1 METTHSFSFRG
12 HEGSATVTYR
22 GNEDPERWGYGL
34 LGLPWPSS
42 LATGLPVL
50 EVDVSTPLEGYGA
63 VMGWIQVVRIHVAD
77 SSTSLVPG
85 NEKAPAGDHI
95 WVDVPP
101 QLQALGVP
109 FVSFGRCPTLFD
121 APASTE
127 SDVRFV
133 ADSFL
138 TASPDAL
145 VSRRSQACFGLRW
158 GYSTKL
164 GEPAELVPPTLLHR
178 SDWEQAIPDPPGAL
192 PRLGLRARLAFLS
205 LRTPNTG

>member
-1 METTHSFSFRG
+1 MLMKTTHPFSFRG
-12 HEGSATVTYR
+12 REGSAAVTYR

-50 EVDVSTPLEGYGA
+50 EVDVSTPLEGYA
-63 VMGWIQVVRIHVAD
+63 AAMGWIQVVRIHVSD

-85 NEKAPAGDHI
+85 SEKAPSGDHT

-145 VSRRSQACFGLRW
+145 ISRRSQACFGLRW
-158 GYSTKL
+158 GYATKL
-164 GEPAELVPPTLLHR
+164 GERAEILPLTLLQR
-178 SDWEQAIPDPPGAL
+178 SDWEQAIPTLQGHFPDWAFEPDW
-192 PRLGLRARLAFLS
+192 LA
-205 LRTPNTG
+205 

>member
-1 METTHSFSFRG
+1 MQTTHSFSFRG
-12 HEGSATVTYR
+12 REASAAVTYGR
-22 GNEDPERWGYGL
+22 NEDPERWGYGL
-34 LGLPWPSS
+34 LALPWPAS
-42 LATGLPVL
+42 LARGLPVL
-50 EVDVSTPLEGYGA
+50 EVDVSTPLEGYAA

-85 NEKAPAGDHI
+85 GEKAPPGEHI

-133 ADSFL
+133 ADAFL

-145 VSRRSQACFGLRW
+145 ISRRSQACFGVRW
-158 GYSTKL
+158 GYSTTL
-164 GEPAELVPPTLLHR
+164 GEPAELLPPSSLHQ
-178 SDWEQAIPDPPGAL
+178 SDWEQAIPTLQAHFPDWGFEPDW
-192 PRLGLRARLAFLS
+192 LS
-205 LRTPNTG
+205 

>member
-1 METTHSFSFRG
+1 MFMQTTHSFSFRG
-12 HEGSATVTYR
+12 SEASAAVTYR
-22 GNEDPERWGYGL
+22 DNEDPERWGYGL
-34 LGLPWPSS
+34 LALPWPSS
-42 LATGLPVL
+42 LARGLPVL
-50 EVDVSTPLEGYGA
+50 EVDVSTPLEGYAA

-77 SSTSLVPG
+77 SSTSLVSG
-85 NEKAPAGDHI
+85 GEKAPPGDHT

-127 SDVRFV
+127 SDVRFI
-133 ADSFL
+133 ADAFL

-145 VSRRSQACFGLRW
+145 ISRRSQACFGVRW

-164 GEPAELVPPTLLHR
+164 GEQAELLPPTVLRH
-178 SDWEQAIPDPPGAL
+178 SDWEQAIPILEEHFPDWGFEPDW
-192 PRLGLRARLAFLS
+192 LS
-205 LRTPNTG
+205 

>member
-1 METTHSFSFRG
+1 MESTYSFSFRG
-12 HEGSATVTYR
+12 REGTAAVTYLA
-22 GNEDPERWGYGL
+22 NEDPERWGYGL
-34 LGLPWPSS
+34 LELPWPSS
-42 LATGLPVL
+42 LAAGLPVL
-50 EVDVSTPLEGYGA
+50 EVDISSPVEGYGA
-63 VMGWIQVVRIHVAD
+63 VMGWIQLVRIHVAE

-85 NEKAPAGDHI
+85 GEKAPPGDHT

-158 GYSTKL
+158 GYATRL
-164 GEPAELVPPTLLHR
+164 GEQAELLPPTPLDR
-178 SDWEQAIPDPPGAL
+178 SHWEQALAVLREQFPDWSFEPDW
-192 PRLGLRARLAFLS
+192 LS
-205 LRTPNTG
+205 

>member
-1 METTHSFSFRG
+1 MLTETTHSFSFRG
-12 HEGSATVTYR
+12 HEGSATVKYR
-22 GNEDPERWGYGL
+22 VNEDPDRWGYRL
-34 LGLPWPSS
+34 LELPWPSS

-63 VMGWIQVVRIHVAD
+63 IMGWIQVVRIEVAD

-85 NEKAPAGDHI
+85 GEKAPPGDHT

-101 QLQALGVP
+101 QLQTLGVP
-109 FVSFGRCPTLFD
+109 FLSFGRCPTLFD

-127 SDVRFV
+127 SDIRFV

-145 VSRRSQACFGLRW
+145 ISRRSQAFFGLRW

-164 GEPAELVPPTLLHR
+164 GAQTDLLPPTPLHR
-178 SDWEQAIPDPPGAL
+178 TDWEQGIPTLQEHFPDWGFEPDW
-192 PRLGLRARLAFLS
+192 LS
-205 LRTPNTG
+205 

>member
-1 METTHSFSFRG
+1 MESTHPFSFRG
-12 HEGSATVTYR
+12 REGSAAVTYR
-22 GNEDPERWGYGL
+22 ENEDPERWGYGL
-34 LGLPWPSS
+34 LELPWPSI
-42 LATGLPVL
+42 LAMGLPVL

-63 VMGWIQVVRIHVAD
+63 IMGWIQVVRIQVAE

-85 NEKAPAGDHI
+85 SEKAPPGDHT

-101 QLQALGVP
+101 PLKALGVP
-109 FVSFGRCPTLFD
+109 FVSFGRCPTFFD

-145 VSRRSQACFGLRW
+145 ISQRSRACFGLRW

-164 GEPAELVPPTLLHR
+164 GQKPELLPPTPLHR
-178 SDWEQAIPDPPGAL
+178 SDWEQAIPVLQENFPNWSFEPDW
-192 PRLGLRARLAFLS
+192 LA
-205 LRTPNTG
+205 